1 MQRTV
6 VISGPTA
13 SGKSALALA
22 VAEAIHGEIV
32 SVDSMQLYRGIP
44 IGTAQP
50 TAEEMQRVPHH
61 LVGIHGFDVK
71 ADVYDFIRL
80 AENAISEIRSRG
92 HVPVLAGGTGFY
104 LKALLYGLDDL
115 PGDETL
121 RSELN
126 AQYDRDDA
134 FDLLRDR
141 MQKLDP
147 AAAEKWHD
155 CRRKLIRAL
164 EVHLLTGKSILELQQ
179 GERKLRFPVC
189 AFTLEWSPEE
199 LRRRIALRTR
209 IMLENGWIDEARN
222 AIANGLLTS
231 PTAYQALG
239 YSWIGEYLSGG
250 ISMAEL
256 ERIIVEKTAQFA
268 RRQRTWFRHQHPESL
283 PVPGGISPDELL
295 QRIAGW
301 EDR

>member
-155 CRRKLIRAL
+155 CRR
-164 EVHLLTGKSILELQQ
+164 
-179 GERKLRFPVC
+179 
-189 AFTLEWSPEE
+189 
-199 LRRRIALRTR
+199 
-209 IMLENGWIDEARN
+209 
-222 AIANGLLTS
+222 
-231 PTAYQALG
+231 
-239 YSWIGEYLSGG
+239 
-250 ISMAEL
+250 
-256 ERIIVEKTAQFA
+256 
-268 RRQRTWFRHQHPESL
+268 ESL
-283 PVPGGISPDELL
+283 FRCDGLGNIRYGDKSTARMQIYVSRYEKSHNRPYREQGDS
-295 QRIAGW
+295 R
-301 EDR
+301 